1 MTNIENYIFN
11 IENDNITKKGAQALL
26 SNVICELGF
35 LSAEEWAEIFKLIEL
50 YIENIKLKK
59 ELEKYKKNE

>member
-35 LSAEEWAEIFKLIEL
+35 LSVTNTLKNDILCS
-50 YIENIKLKK
+50 YIW
-59 ELEKYKKNE
+59 

>member
-35 LSAEEWAEIFKLIEL
+35 LSAEEWAEIFKLMNSNSREERLI
-50 YIENIKLKK
+50 IKKLM
-59 ELEKYKKNE
+59 L

>member
-35 LSAEEWAEIFKLIEL
+35 LSAEEWAEIFKLMNSNSLGVHISEYL
-50 YIENIKLKK
+50 NSVSRIT
-59 ELEKYKKNE
+59 

>member
-35 LSAEEWAEIFKLIEL
+35 LSAEEWAEIFKLIPD
-50 YIENIKLKK
+50 YAIGKFQSKQTY
-59 ELEKYKKNE
+59 YKI